1 MLFNTTALLTAGI
14 VTAVLIVLVMGYVK
28 APPDMAYLISGARKH
43 SKVVIGKASIRIPF
57 LERLDKVSLR
67 LIPIDVKTSNAV
79 PTADYIN
86 INVDATVNVKVSA
99 EPDKLR
105 LAAENFLNKNN
116 EYIASVARE
125 VLEGNIR
132 EIVGK
137 MRLEEMVSDRQKF
150 ATLVKENAD
159 PDLAAMGLD
168 IISFNVQNFTDSN
181 EVIEN
186 LGIDNIVKIKKSAA
200 IARAESERDI
210 SVAQAVADK
219 ESNDARVAADTEIA
233 KNQNDL
239 NIKKSELKMQADA
252 KRAMADAAYEI
263 QQQEQRKLIEVA
275 KTNADIAKQER
286 EIELKRMEADVREQS
301 LTAEVRKQAEAD
313 KYAEQKK
320 AEARLYIQQQE
331 AEARKLK
338 AAAELVEKQKEA
350 EGIAA
355 IGKAEAEAIAAK
367 GTAEAEAMEKKA
379 EAYAKYN
386 TAAVTE
392 MIIKQLPEIASAIA
406 APIQAIDKITVIDSG
421 NGESGVSAVGG
432 YTPAVLK
439 KVIESVKETTGFDL
453 TDVMAA
459 NTYDAKVNRN
469 LTVDGV
475 NLFAEGNPVLGST
488 VTSVGKTYHSSG
500 EEKSGFCNN
509 CDGQNGDCQCV
520 ESRFTE
526 TMMNKPQ

>member
-1 MLFNTTALLTAGI
+1 MLFNATIVLPVVI
-14 VTAVLIVLVMGYVK
+14 VTAAVLTLMMGYVK
-28 APPDMAYLISGARKH
+28 APPDMAYLISGARK
-43 SKVVIGKASIRIPF
+43 SAKVVIGKASIRILF

-105 LAAENFLNKNN
+105 LAAENFLNKSND
-116 EYIASVARE
+116 YIAGVARE

-210 SVAQAVADK
+210 SVAQALADK
-219 ESNDARVAADTEIA
+219 ESNDARVAADAEIA

-239 NIKKSELKMQADA
+239 DIKRSELKREADS
-252 KRAMADAAYEI
+252 KRAIADAAYEI

-275 KTNADIAKQER
+275 STNADIAKQER
-286 EIELKRMEADVREQS
+286 EAELKRMEAAVREKT
-301 LTAEVRKQAEAD
+301 LDAEVRKVADADKYRVERLAEAD
-313 KYAEQKK
+313 L
-320 AEARLYIQQQE
+320 ARLKKE
-331 AEARKLK
+331 AEARCY
-338 AAAELVEKQKEA
+338 AAEQDANADKLQAEAARYVKEQEA
-350 EGIAA
+350 AGIAA
-355 IGKAEAEAIAAK
+355 VGKAEAEAIQAK
-367 GTAEAEAMEKKA
+367 GVAEAEAMEKKA
-379 EAYAKYN
+379 DAYAKYN
-386 TAAVTE
+386 GAAITQMVIE
-392 MIIKQLPEIASAIA
+392 QLPLIAKEVA
-406 APIQAIDKITVIDSG
+406 APISQIEKITIIDSG
-421 NGESGVSAVGG
+421 NGANGVEAVGS

-439 KVIESVKETTGFDL
+439 KTIEAVKETIGFDL
-453 TDVMAA
+453 TETMKA
-459 NTYDAKVNRN
+459 NTYDAKVKRE
-469 LTVDGV
+469 VDLKG
-475 NLFAEGNPVLGST
+475 LQEAEDTRKHYTPAGL
-488 VTSVGKTYHSSG
+488 
-500 EEKSGFCNN
+500 EIRALDE
-509 CDGQNGDCQCV
+509 
-520 ESRFTE
+520 
-526 TMMNKPQ
+526 